1 MTVSK
6 STIDNLSKVQLL
18 KAEKLVEKAL
28 NSRKD
33 HLFNDLNLLGEKE
46 ATEIL
51 SAVMATPIKGTNTT
65 AKFKKGDEPLYR
77 NPSNPK
83 ETWTGRGRH
92 PSWVKEFV
100 NGGGKLKDAR
110 V

>member
-6 STIDNLSKVQLL
+6 ETIDNLSKVQLL
-18 KAEKLVEKAL
+18 KAEKLVEKAIAA
-28 NSRKD
+28 RKD
-33 HLFNDLNLLGEKE
+33 RLFNDLTLLDGKE
-46 ATEIL
+46 TEEIL
-51 SAVMATPIKGTNTT
+51 SAVHAVTIKKGP
-65 AKFKKGDEPLYR
+65 AKFKKGDAPLYR